1 MFSTQYRKLRP
12 SDEEFKA
19 NRARALLRFASRAIL
34 DGVHDRRRK
43 WTWAY
48 FAERRD
54 DRNKYVELFEKK
66 TMNSL
71 RESVRF
77 VLFHAMKRTI
87 TLFRTLRCSTHWN
100 VSCHMRTSASTGRL
114 LVPVYER
121 TWSKGKG
128 LRKTVLHN
136 SNNSLVVGYPGCG
149 APRQISRKTT
159 PLLEVK

>member
-1 MFSTQYRKLRP
+1 MLILNLCSQYRKLRP

-19 NRARALLRFASRAIL
+19 NRARALLRFAARAIL

-66 TMNSL
+66 VVNSL

-77 VLFHAMKRTI
+77 VFFYAMRHTI
-87 TLFRTLRCSTHWN
+87 TLFRTLRCLMHWN
-100 VSCHMRTSASTGRL
+100 VSCHTRTSVSTGRL
-114 LVPVYER
+114 HVPVYEK
-121 TWSKGKG
+121 TWS
-128 LRKTVLHN
+128 
-136 SNNSLVVGYPGCG
+136 
-149 APRQISRKTT
+149 
-159 PLLEVK
+159 